1 MAVFQDNVITD
12 AGRLLLGE
20 VQNGAVF
27 TPVAIVL
34 GSGYLPAGTTTRQV
48 TALVQPIA
56 TLSVNKKKLQEDGSF
71 VIGGLYTNQDISEA
85 FYFRELG
92 VIAKGVYPGG
102 EETAEILYSYGNAGE
117 TADYMPAYSEGQPV
131 ERQIDVVTY
140 IGNDTDVDLTI
151 ESGVYVTF
159 PEMEAYAAPI
169 KHTHTADEVFES
181 NEQTVEENQRRQD
194 EEIENLKNGTG
205 FNATAT
211 RTGTTVA
218 ITGPEEASVATFTAP
233 ADWVAGDTYTYNG
246 APLILTN
253 LNNEEVSNGWK
264 QGAPLVFYLLGSRA
278 YFVAGGGGGF
288 IEMSESIPAA
298 SRYANV
304 LYGLILADFD
314 SEEAQ
319 P

>member
-56 TLSVNKKKLQEDGSF
+56 TLTVNKKKMASDGTF
-71 VIGGLYTNQDISEA
+71 TIGALYTNQEIKNP

-102 EETAEILYSYGNAGE
+102 EETAEILYSYGKAGN
-117 TADYMPAYSEGQPV
+117 TADYMPAYSDGQPV

-159 PEMEAYAAPI
+159 PEMVAYAAPI
-169 KHTHTADEVFES
+169 KHTHTAVEVFES
-181 NEQTVEENQRRQD
+181 NKQTVEENQRRQD
-194 EEIENLKNGTG
+194 SAIQFLNDIINTG
-205 FNATAT
+205 FQ
-211 RTGTTVA
+211 GTTVVHTFEPDELDQWKGYDT
-218 ITGPEEASVATFTAP
+218 TGLPEGIWNP
-233 ADWVAGDTYTYNG
+233 N
-246 APLILTN
+246 
-253 LNNEEVSNGWK
+253 
-264 QGAPLVFYLLGSRA
+264 
-278 YFVAGGGGGF
+278 
-288 IEMSESIPAA
+288 
-298 SRYANV
+298 RYS
-304 LYGLILADFD
+304 LYVD
-314 SEEAQ
+314 
-319 P
+319 